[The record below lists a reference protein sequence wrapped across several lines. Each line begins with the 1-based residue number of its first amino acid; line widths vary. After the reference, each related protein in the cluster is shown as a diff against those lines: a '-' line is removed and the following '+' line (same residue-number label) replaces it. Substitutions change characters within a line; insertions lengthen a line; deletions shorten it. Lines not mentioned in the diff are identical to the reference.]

1 MGRNPIN
8 NRLDTLQCFVS
19 LKICGIIVC
28 MLAVSTGCSK
38 LGSQQ
43 GLEHRRFPFS
53 NRAAQSGIES
63 PLQRAS
69 KHRQLRRDQINNR
82 VPNNPV
88 REEVRNVQ
96 RVETRP
102 PKLSALPKTTLFAEP
117 KVASASQV
125 SFEEEFTPAKDDSP
139 TVTPQAFDPTAE
151 PPAQIFAQPVQ
162 TPTICL
168 LYTSPS
174 PRDATLSRMPSSA

>member
-1 MGRNPIN
+1 MGRTLTN

-43 GLEHRRFPFS
+43 GLDRKFPFS

-69 KHRQLRRDQINNR
+69 RSRQLRREQVANR

-88 REEVRNVQ
+88 REEVVRDVQNV
-96 RVETRP
+96 TARP
-102 PKLSALPKTTLFAEP
+102 PKLSTMPKTTLFAEP
-117 KVASASQV
+117 VASDASQV
-125 SFEEEFTPAKDDSP
+125 SFEPYTLVAVKQ
-139 TVTPQAFDPTAE
+139 TLKV
-151 PPAQIFAQPVQ
+151 PV
-162 TPTICL
+162 
-168 LYTSPS
+168 
-174 PRDATLSRMPSSA
+174 AA